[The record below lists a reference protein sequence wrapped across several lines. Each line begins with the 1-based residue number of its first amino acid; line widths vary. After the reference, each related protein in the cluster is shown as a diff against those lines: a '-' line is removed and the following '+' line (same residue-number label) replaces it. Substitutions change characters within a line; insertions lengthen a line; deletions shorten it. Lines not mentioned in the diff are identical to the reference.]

1 MATAPDKPSVDTQQ
15 VHSSNPSHDHG
26 EPEDLPIVD
35 TPTSP
40 SSAFALSRFEF
51 EADKGKEGTKILMVE
66 WDTSA
71 GGEEDSGTSNWEVS
85 WEGKTTVLPIRDL
98 DTEIDESGTKSRRIY
113 FLLPP
118 GAPIPPLVSITQLST
133 RPGQKGPPLRTKPMP
148 AIFPA
153 ELVSR
158 SDSSG
163 DGKGK
168 KGVLHTIWAKKRLRE
183 LQAEIDREMKDNVE
197 SVGLEMA
204 MQEQQWIVDQF
215 GLGKVEGAPAPTR
228 LHIPQGPSQG
238 PASPRSP
245 IGGKLGE
252 KLRGLKGL
260 ATNPIDL
267 AAAAQGTNANRGLP
281 RSRFVLTNHW
291 TAARTVPKSSQPQFT
306 LSPGASDVA
315 VSSFGSMFPQSQ
327 NSTKVIGN
335 GGGGIASLDAI
346 VGSGVRPP
354 PPAEADVE
362 EDLFALPMSPRSPE
376 MKRSPFSLL

>member
-15 VHSSNPSHDHG
+15 LHTHDHG
-26 EPEDLPIVD
+26 EPEDLPVVE

-51 EADKGKEGTKILMVE
+51 EADKGNEGTKILMVE

-98 DTEIDESGTKSRRIY
+98 DTEIDESGTKSRRVY

-133 RPGQKGPPLRTKPMP
+133 RPGRGSPPLRTKPMP

-215 GLGKVEGAPAPTR
+215 GLGKVEGAPAPTK

-260 ATNPIDL
+260 ATSPIDL
-267 AAAAQGTNANRGLP
+267 AAAAQGTSAKRGIP
-281 RSRFVLTNHW
+281 HSRLSLTN
-291 TAARTVPKSSQPQFT
+291 P
-306 LSPGASDVA
+306 
-315 VSSFGSMFPQSQ
+315 
-327 NSTKVIGN
+327 
-335 GGGGIASLDAI
+335 
-346 VGSGVRPP
+346 
-354 PPAEADVE
+354 
-362 EDLFALPMSPRSPE
+362 
-376 MKRSPFSLL
+376 